1 MSYYVHHVPGRI
13 RVRIPVIR
21 ENPYKADEI
30 RNLLDLDGV
39 EKVEIN
45 HLTGSIV
52 VKYNP
57 GMLDSKSLLCALSEK
72 GYFDDREAITCDDQI
87 RKVSK
92 VAAAKAGRLFFGW
105 AIGKALESS
114 GLSLLAAFI

>member
-1 MSYYVHHVPGRI
+1 MSYYVHYVPGRI

-21 ENPYKADEI
+21 ENPYKAFEI
-30 RNLLDLDGV
+30 KNLLDLKGV
-39 EKVEIN
+39 EKVEIS

-57 GMLDSKSLLCALSEK
+57 DMVDSTFLLGALSEK
-72 GYFDDREAITCDDQI
+72 GYFDSRQTITCDDQI
-87 RKVSK
+87 CKVTRA
-92 VAAAKAGRLFFGW
+92 AAAKAGRFFFGW
-105 AIGKALESS
+105 AVGKALESS